1 MTTTALAR
9 RCLPV
14 IVALLLLVV
23 PLFSAQQ
30 PIQPG
35 GGAGAQTPSTPRF
48 SSGVQLVEV
57 YATVTDATGGP
68 VLGLR
73 REDFELWEDGR
84 RQEISAF
91 ASGEFPATVAL
102 GLDRSWSMAGRPLRL
117 AKEASQAFLRQLTPQ
132 DRSMVVSISSDA
144 EVIAPVEADRTRQA
158 ALIAALDPWGTTSLH
173 DATIAAL
180 DRLSGESGRQAL
192 IVFSDGLDRYS
203 QASAAAVIAR
213 ARSSQALIYPI
224 GLGRTRPPLLTEL
237 AVVTGGRS
245 FWLKDV
251 NELDRTLGT
260 IAKELRS
267 QYLLGY
273 APSRALDG
281 TAPEWRSIRV
291 AVRDGG
297 KGVRVRARD
306 GYEG

>member
-1 MTTTALAR
+1 VPML
-9 RCLPV
+9 C
-14 IVALLLLVV
+14 V
-23 PLFSAQQ
+23 PLLWAQQ
-30 PIQPG
+30 STQPG
-35 GGAGAQTPSTPRF
+35 GGTGPETPSNTRF

-57 YATVTDATGGP
+57 YATVTDAAGGP

-73 REDFELWEDGR
+73 REDFDVWEDGR

-144 EVIAPVEADRTRQA
+144 EVIAPVEADRAHQA

-173 DATIAAL
+173 DATIATL
-180 DRLSGESGRQAL
+180 DRLSTEPGRQAL
-192 IVFSDGLDRYS
+192 IVFSDGVDRYS

-213 ARSSQALIYPI
+213 ARRSQALVYPI
-224 GLGRTRPPLLTEL
+224 GLGRTRAPLLTEL

-245 FWLKDV
+245 FWLKDI
-251 NELDRTLGT
+251 NELDRTLAT

-281 TAPEWRSIRV
+281 SAPEWRSIRV